1 MPSLLYSLSVY
12 FGFWAAQHKL
22 GAVLP
27 VLGSNR
33 SVGEAYLSSSTM
45 NKQLQQI
52 IHIPPNPPV
61 SPTSQPTKK
70 VYASLIEPKHANTV
84 IRRLNQ
90 IAPLQNLQH
99 LKRIHKKQIQGGK
112 PELFVILCLASENET
127 QSNPMPSDV
136 EDVVNSYNLTPFI
149 TEVCKHVALSKK
161 EWEEQCKLWPT
172 SYHPPTYNIHGI
184 TGFNEEDSKSV
195 FSFMKSTIELAK
207 SGDHLSFSAALIVD
221 PLAGQI
227 IASACDDVCSWH
239 MGTNEAKTK
248 TCHFKQSEGFTSGAD
263 ANRIARDT
271 TLLSNGLSDN
281 LQKCDTTVS
290 CLNPWQF
297 SQQSLDTSPCY
308 CHPLRHAA
316 IVAIEAS
323 AARDRHL
330 FPCSGHSEKLY
341 EVDSTHSS
349 PSGSPE
355 KRQRVTLENVKNGGE
370 QDANTKSSDSL
381 ARPYLCTGY
390 DIYLVWEPCTM
401 CAMALV
407 HQRIRRLFYVL
418 PNPEAGALGSVH
430 RLQGEKSLNHHY
442 AVFRVVLPEL
452 EFPAER

>member
-1 MPSLLYSLSVY
+1 
-12 FGFWAAQHKL
+12 
-22 GAVLP
+22 
-27 VLGSNR
+27 
-33 SVGEAYLSSSTM
+33 M

-52 IHIPPNPPV
+52 IHIPANPPV
-61 SPTSQPTKK
+61 SPTRQPTEK
-70 VYASLIEPKHANTV
+70 VYAALIEPKHANTI

-90 IAPLQNLQH
+90 IAPLQNLHH
-99 LKRIHKKQIQGGK
+99 LKRIHKKQVQGGK
-112 PELFVILCLASENET
+112 PELFVILCLASENEK
-127 QSNPMPSDV
+127 QSNTMTPDV
-136 EDVVNSYNLTPFI
+136 EDVVNSYNLTPFV
-149 TEVCKHVALSKK
+149 TEVCKHAALSKE

-184 TGFNEEDSKSV
+184 TGFSEEDSESV
-195 FSFMKSTIELAK
+195 FSFMKSTVELAK
-207 SGDHLSFSAALIVD
+207 SGDHLFVNAALIVD
-221 PLAGQI
+221 PLVGQI
-227 IASACDDVCSWH
+227 IASACDEVCSWH
-239 MGTNEAKTK
+239 MGTSKAKTE
-248 TCHFKQSEGFTSGAD
+248 TCHFKPSEGFTSDAD

-271 TLLSNGLSDN
+271 SLLSNGSSNN
-281 LQKCDTTVS
+281 LQQCDTTVF

-297 SQQSLDTSPCY
+297 TQQSLDSSPCY

-330 FPCSGHSEKLY
+330 FPDSGLSEKLY

-349 PSGSPE
+349 PSCSPA
-355 KRQRVTLENVKNGGE
+355 KRQRITLENVKSGGE
-370 QDANTKSSDSL
+370 QAENSESSNSL
-381 ARPYLCTGY
+381 TRPYLCTGN

-407 HQRIRRLFYVL
+407 HQRIRRIFYAL